1 MLYES
6 VDKLQNV
13 LADNV
18 FHYTKDPKKAA
29 GRALGTLVEIITFY
43 LFKSWGFE
51 HSIAIETK
59 LPEYGN
65 PDIVHNVEYSVH
77 PIIAEFEVEMR
88 SPSYPITSARIY
100 QALRQQYPSIQ
111 PFSISGT
118 TLLSKDK
125 VLRNSCIIAVG
136 TEHRIVTFL
145 NSITNDDLHLS
156 VVVQHLKPYAMLECK
171 RVGIEEGMKKG
182 PQTIEKAKQGA
193 YVAKAV
199 SNLQKVRLPSGEL
212 GGIIFKPDQS
222 LYSKPYP
229 ELIAEVIASDGA
241 ELLRD
246 FIFTIGVV
254 SNHGNWFTSNDHN
267 KELKV
272 LAQSYDWLLFL
283 TDSALAEFITEL
295 LLQPQPLL
303 EPAKNAFLSS
313 YNAEK
318 VKNCFT
324 KVQMDYK
331 ADQVLQTY
339 FKDNRESIEQWFN
352 IITPKNVSI
361 ENLKSQLSHLREKNW
376 DFIHQ

>member
-1 MLYES
+1 MPYES

-43 LFKSWGFE
+43 FLKSWGFE

-77 PIIAEFEVEMR
+77 PILVEFQVKMH
-88 SPSYPITSARIY
+88 SPDYPITSAKIY
-100 QALRQQYPSIQ
+100 EALKRQYPSI
-111 PFSISGT
+111 PSFDISGA
-118 TLLSKDK
+118 TLLSKDQ
-125 VLRNSCIIAVG
+125 VLRNSCIIAVS
-136 TEHRIVTFL
+136 TESKIVTFL
-145 NSITNDDLHLS
+145 DSVTNDELLLS
-156 VVVQHLKPYAMLECK
+156 IVMQHLKPYAMLECK
-171 RVGIEEGMKKG
+171 RVGVEEGMKKG

-199 SNLQKVRLPSGEL
+199 SNLQKVRLPSGAL

-229 ELIAEVIASDGA
+229 ELIVEVIASDDA

-246 FIFTIGVV
+246 FVLTVGVV
-254 SNHGNWFTSNDHN
+254 SNHGNWFTSKAHN

-283 TDSALAEFITEL
+283 TDDALAEFITEL

-313 YNAEK
+313 YSPEK

-339 FKDNRESIEQWFN
+339 FRDNGERIKGWFN
-352 IITPKNVSI
+352 VITPSNSSI
-361 ENLKSQLSHLREKNW
+361 DNLKLQLSQLRDKDW
-376 DFIHQ
+376 AKIHK